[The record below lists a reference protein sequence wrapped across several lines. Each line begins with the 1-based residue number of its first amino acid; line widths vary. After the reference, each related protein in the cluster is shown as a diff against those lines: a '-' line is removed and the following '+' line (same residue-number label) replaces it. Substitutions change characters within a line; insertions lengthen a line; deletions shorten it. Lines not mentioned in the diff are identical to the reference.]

1 MKLAGPGII
10 TGLLENLPEVIAILV
25 ISSAGILY
33 IDAIGLALAWEHIV
47 FISIAKGFAAGL
59 DTIAS

>member
-10 TGLLENLPEVIAILV
+10 TGLLEHLPSVIAILI

-33 IDAIGLALAWEHIV
+33 IDAIGLAFAWEHIV
-47 FISIAKGFAAGL
+47 SIGISKGFSAGL
-59 DTIAS
+59 DTLAS